1 MRENP
6 LDVIVIGSGQAGL
19 AAGYHLKRASFEF
32 LLLEAAARVGDSWRK
47 RYRSLTL
54 FTPRA
59 FSQLPGFALSGDPDY
74 LEAYASTLSLPVST
88 RSHVVRLSREDDG
101 FLLLLADER
110 ELRARQVIVATGG
123 FQKPLRPALS
133 AGFADDVVQLDPQS
147 YRGPEDVPPGRLLV
161 VGDGASGRD
170 IAAELAATHETL
182 LAAGKPRKL
191 FPERILGRS
200 VWWWLKNLGLMSV
213 SPKSL
218 PGHLM
223 RKADPFPD
231 RGRSLDA
238 LRARGVRVVGRLGAA
253 EGRSARFDDGTSV
266 EVDTV
271 IWCVGYRDDLAWL
284 DIAGATDGRGAPVLE
299 DGASPIPGLY
309 FIGRPWQRN
318 RASALVLGA
327 GDDAGKIIESV
338 QGIRSR

>member
-1 MRENP
+1 
-6 LDVIVIGSGQAGL
+6 
-19 AAGYHLKRASFEF
+19 
-32 LLLEAAARVGDSWRK
+32 
-47 RYRSLTL
+47 
-54 FTPRA
+54 
-59 FSQLPGFALSGDPDY
+59 
-74 LEAYASTLSLPVST
+74 
-88 RSHVVRLSREDDG
+88 
-101 FLLLLADER
+101 
-110 ELRARQVIVATGG
+110 
-123 FQKPLRPALS
+123 
-133 AGFADDVVQLDPQS
+133 
-147 YRGPEDVPPGRLLV
+147 
-161 VGDGASGRD
+161 
-170 IAAELAATHETL
+170 
-182 LAAGKPRKL
+182 
-191 FPERILGRS
+191 
-200 VWWWLKNLGLMSV
+200 MSV

-218 PGHLM
+218 PGRLM

-338 QGIRSR
+338 R